1 MAFPSHFLDEL
12 RDRLSLVAVVGR
24 RVKLIRRGR
33 EHTGLC
39 PFHNEKSPSFTV
51 NEDKGFFHCFG
62 CGAHGDLITFE
73 MRTGNLTF
81 MEAVE
86 RLALEA
92 GMEMPELSPRDQ
104 EREEQKGSLL
114 DAMEAAC
121 LFFQD
126 QLRTPAGREALGY
139 LQRREVS
146 EQAIARFR
154 LGYAPD
160 SRDALK
166 RALMSTALPESL
178 LLESGLLIKPDN
190 GTTYDRFRG
199 RIIFPVCDRKGR
211 VIAFGGRIMGD
222 GQPKYLNSP
231 DTPLFHKGSIL
242 YNQSQALAAARKV
255 GTLILCEGYMDVIA
269 LDGGGFSHAV
279 APLGTALTEQQLE
292 NAWKMA
298 AEPILCF
305 DGDAAGQRAATRAAE
320 RALPLLK
327 PGHSLRFAIL
337 PPAEDPDSLIKT
349 QGPAAMSRVLEQSAP
364 LVEILWRSLT
374 AGRTLDTP
382 ERQAALEQDV
392 LALAGTI
399 TDATVQDYY
408 RRDFKD
414 RLWQLFR
421 TRGRF
426 EKNSQKFSKR
436 SGRKEAQSLQAI
448 SGVPGLPL
456 PPPLSGRTLRQ
467 EQILL
472 TVLSTHP
479 GLIEQVGER
488 LGMVSFVNNDLD
500 KLRQELLKHF
510 GSSVTLDS
518 HTLAL
523 HLQPSG
529 MFDILESLL
538 DGTVYTHAPYA
549 RPDVPDDVA
558 LRGWEHVFRLYLQKD
573 LDASLGTAEQ
583 QLARDT
589 SDRNVRMLT
598 ALKLQVLS
606 IENEGLDMKDDDS
619 PS

>member
-12 RDRLSLVAVVGR
+12 RDRLSLVAFVGR